1 MSAKKGTIKIKQI
14 KSGIGYSKKQ
24 RAILKSLRLGKMHK
38 VVEMPNNEAVQG
50 MVRKISHLV
59 QIVEEKK

>member
-1 MSAKKGTIKIKQI
+1 MPAKKGTIKIKQI

-24 RAILKSLRLGKMHK
+24 RAILKSLRLGKMNK
-38 VVEMPNNEAVQG
+38 VVEMPNNESVQG

>member
-14 KSGIGYSKKQ
+14 KSGIGYSKRQK
-24 RAILKSLRLGKMHK
+24 AILKSLKLGKMHK
-38 VVEMPNNEAVQG
+38 IVEMPDNESIKG
-50 MVRKISHLV
+50 MVKKIPHLV

>member
-1 MSAKKGTIKIKQI
+1 MSAKKGTIRIKQI

-24 RAILKSLRLGKMHK
+24 KAILKSLRLGKMHK
-38 VVEMPNNEAVQG
+38 IVEMPNNESVQG
-50 MVRKISHLV
+50 MIRKIPHLV